1 MALIKL
7 NSRAIPDDTVIAS
20 DIADGS
26 ISTAK
31 LADGSVS
38 SAKFADGS
46 VSSAKIADGSVSS
59 AKIADDAVTGS
70 KLGIE
75 TGRRNVFIN
84 GNFRI
89 AQRGTSATYT
99 GGIWQYLSPDRWFGH
114 FDQTPTGATHHV
126 FDGGPTS
133 DGNNKFAEVRGPT
146 SANSGNG
153 AGYFGQRVESSSLA
167 GIRAKNSFTISG
179 WIKRSGSVNQAIST
193 NIICPTA
200 TDNFAA
206 YTTHGAAFTSATI
219 SGDGTAANNGTLTLT
234 SVDTWYYFTVT
245 RTSATSLTNFDK
257 GLQIYWA
264 FGNCH
269 NTADKIQFAQL
280 QLEEGTEA
288 TTFEHSTYAAELH
301 LCQRYCQKLGSG
313 YLAGNGVGSSAIQ
326 FGYPLGAPMRT
337 TPTIPNSG
345 HSTHR
350 NGNVTGSANSIIVV
364 GYEQYKN
371 IIALRDTG
379 HSVSDE
385 VAYNIDVVGTPLL
398 IAEL

>member
-1 MALIKL
+1 MTLIKL
-7 NSRAIPDDTVIAS
+7 NSRAIPDSTVVNT

-31 LADGSVS
+31 LAADAVTT
-38 SAKFADGS
+38 AKF
-46 VSSAKIADGSVSS
+46 ADGSVSS

-84 GNFRI
+84 GNFDV

-99 GGIWQYLSPDRWFGH
+99 GGIWQYLSPDRWMGH
-114 FDQTPTGATHHV
+114 FDQAPTGATHHV
-126 FDGGPTS
+126 FDGGPNS
-133 DGNNKFAEVRGPT
+133 GSNKFAEVRGPT

-153 AGYFGQRVESSSLA
+153 GGYFGQKVESASLS

-179 WIKRSGSVNQAIST
+179 YIKRSGSVNQAIST

-200 TDNFAA
+200 TDNFAG
-206 YTTHGAAFTSATI
+206 YTTHGSVFNSATI
-219 SGDGTAANNGTLTLT
+219 SGNGTAANNGTLTLT
-234 SVDTWYYFTVT
+234 SVDTWYYFTIT
-245 RTSATSLTNFDK
+245 KTSATSLTNFDK

-288 TTFEHSTYAAELH
+288 TTFEHHSFGEELA
-301 LCQRYCQKLGSG
+301 LCQRYYQQSTSIANAVTSPMWFYSYNPSEAWGGNRFPVEMRANPTCVLYNNAGTAGGVHQIGSPDITG
-313 YLAGNGVGSSAIQ
+313 VTVNSSSKQGIFLAYKANG
-326 FGYPLGAPMRT
+326 FT
-337 TPTIPNSG
+337 TDKS
-345 HSTHR
+345 H
-350 NGNVTGSANSIIVV
+350 
-364 GYEQYKN
+364 
-371 IIALRDTG
+371 IAGWTAD
-379 HSVSDE
+379 S
-385 VAYNIDVVGTPLL
+385 
-398 IAEL
+398 EL

>member
-7 NSRAIPDDTVIAS
+7 NSRAIPDSTVVNT

-26 ISTAK
+26 VTQAK
-31 LADGSVS
+31 VADGSIS
-38 SAKFADGS
+38 SAKVADGS
-46 VSSAKIADGSVSS
+46 ISST
-59 AKIADDAVTGS
+59 KIADDAVTGS
-70 KLGIE
+70 KIGIE
-75 TGRRNVFIN
+75 TGRRNIFIN

-89 AQRGTSATYT
+89 AQRGTSGTYT
-99 GGIWQYLSPDRWFGH
+99 GGIWQYLAADRWMGH
-114 FDQTPTGATHHV
+114 FDQSPTGATHHV
-126 FDGGPTS
+126 FDGGPYAAAA
-133 DGNNKFAEVRGPT
+133 NNKFAEVRGPT

-153 AGYFGQRVESSSLA
+153 NGYFGQKVESSSLA

-179 WIKRSGSVNQAIST
+179 WIKRSGSVNAAVST

-200 TDNFAA
+200 TDNFAG
-206 YTTHGAAFTSATI
+206 YTTHGAAFNSATI
-219 SGDGTAANNGTLTLT
+219 SGDGTVNNNGTLTLT

-264 FGNCH
+264 FGNCN
-269 NTADKIQFAQL
+269 NTADKLQFAQL

-288 TTFEHSTYAAELH
+288 TTFEHSTYAAELY

-313 YLAGNGVGSSAIQ
+313 YRAGNGVGSSSIQ
-326 FGYPLGAPMRT
+326 FSYPLGAPLRT
-337 TPTIPNSG
+337 TPSIPSNG
-345 HSTHR
+345 YYTHR
-350 NGNVTGSANSIIVV
+350 NGNTNSTANSWTVV

-371 IIALRDTG
+371 IIAIRDTG

-385 VAYNIDVVGTPLL
+385 VAYNVDVVGSPLL

>member
-7 NSRAIPDDTVIAS
+7 NSRAIPDSTVVNT
-20 DIADGS
+20 DIADSSVTQAKIVDGS
-26 ISTAK
+26 I
-31 LADGSVS
+31 
-38 SAKFADGS
+38 
-46 VSSAKIADGSVSS
+46 SS

-70 KLGIE
+70 KIGIE

-99 GGIWQYLSPDRWFGH
+99 GGIWQYLSPDRWMGH

-133 DGNNKFAEVRGPT
+133 DANNKFAEVRGPT

-153 AGYFGQRVESSSLA
+153 GGYFGQRVESSSLA

-179 WIKRSGSVNQAIST
+179 WIKRSGSVNAAIST
-193 NIICPTA
+193 GIICPTA
-200 TDNFAA
+200 TDNFAG

-219 SGDGTAANNGTLTLT
+219 SGDGTVNNNGTLTLT

-288 TTFEHSTYAAELH
+288 TTFEHSTYAAELY
-301 LCQRYCQKLGSG
+301 LCQRYYWQYGTGDPQYTPIGAGVSEGSFSNIVMFYPTKMRAAPSIAYSG
-313 YLAGNGVGSSAIQ
+313 IQVFDGSTAAGVTSTRGSYIGLQSLNFQ
-326 FGYPLGAPMRT
+326 PF
-337 TPTIPNSG
+337 
-345 HSTHR
+345 H
-350 NGNVTGSANSIIVV
+350 GSLVV
-364 GYEQYKN
+364 GRGIYSS
-371 IIALRDTG
+371 LTG
-379 HSVSDE
+379 TLSYFSFDS
-385 VAYNIDVVGTPLL
+385 
-398 IAEL
+398 EL

>member
-7 NSRAIPDDTVIAS
+7 NSRAIPDSTVVNT
-20 DIADGS
+20 DIADDS
-26 ISTAK
+26 VTQAK
-31 LADGSVS
+31 IADGSVS
-38 SAKFADGS
+38 SAKF
-46 VSSAKIADGSVSS
+46 ADGSVSS

-114 FDQTPTGATHHV
+114 FDQAPTGATHHV

-133 DGNNKFAEVRGPT
+133 DANNKFAEVRGPT

-179 WIKRSGSVNQAIST
+179 WIKRSGSVNQAIAT

-200 TDNFAA
+200 TDNFAG
-206 YTTHGAAFTSATI
+206 YTTHGAVFTSATI
-219 SGDGTAANNGTLTLT
+219 SGDGTVNNNGTLTLT

-264 FGNCH
+264 FSNCH

-288 TTFEHSTYAAELH
+288 TTFEHSTYAAELY
-301 LCQRYCQKLGSG
+301 LCQRYCQKMTGG
-313 YLAGNGVGSSAIQ
+313 YFAGNGVGSSSIS
-326 FGYPLGAPMRT
+326 FGVPLGAPMRVS
-337 TPTIPNSG
+337 PSIASNG
-345 HSTHR
+345 QSTHR
-350 NGNVTGSANSIIVV
+350 SGNQNSTVNSIIV
-364 GYEQYKN
+364 N
-371 IIALRDTG
+371 SFDASRNSITLRDTG
-379 HSVSDE
+379 HSISDE
-385 VAYNIDVVGTPLL
+385 VAYVVSIVGTFYLNS
-398 IAEL
+398 EL

>member
-7 NSRAIPDDTVIAS
+7 NSRAIPDSTVVNT

-26 ISTAK
+26 VTQAK
-31 LADGSVS
+31 IADGSVS
-38 SAKFADGS
+38 SAKF
-46 VSSAKIADGSVSS
+46 ADGSVSS

-89 AQRGTSATYT
+89 SQRGTSATYT
-99 GGIWQYLSPDRWFGH
+99 GGIWQYLSPDRWMGH
-114 FDQTPTGATHHV
+114 FDQSPTGATHHV

-133 DGNNKFAEVRGPT
+133 DANNKFAEVRGPT

-153 AGYFGQRVESSSLA
+153 GGYFGQRVESSSLA

-179 WIKRSGSVNQAIST
+179 YIKRSGSVNQAIST

-200 TDNFAA
+200 TDNFAG

-234 SVDTWYYFTVT
+234 SVDTWYYFTIT

-269 NTADKIQFAQL
+269 NTNDKIQFAQL

-288 TTFEHSTYAAELH
+288 TPFEHHSVAEELS
-301 LCQRYCQKLGSG
+301 LCQRYYQYVLKTCRLDV
-313 YLAGNGVGSSAIQ
+313 YRAGGTSAAATLN
-326 FGYPLGAPMRT
+326 YATEMRS
-337 TPTIPNSG
+337 TPTLALTR
-345 HSTHR
+345 HSTIYGPV
-350 NGNVTGSANSIIVV
+350 NTGAGTDGLEATDTTNVSTGLYIYTSGTGVQV
-364 GYEQYKN
+364 GVN
-371 IIALRDTG
+371 CT
-379 HSVSDE
+379 V
-385 VAYNIDVVGTPLL
+385 
-398 IAEL
+398 IAESEL